1 MMHVWAITGGIACGK
16 STVSSLFASYGAQ
29 IRSADE
35 DARLV
40 VQSGSPTLAAVLAE
54 FPEAADQNQTL
65 DRAILARII
74 FSDPSARQRLNAIM
88 HPAIRQQMRA
98 AIDTARASMSN
109 ALLLYEVPL
118 LYEGGLDVWFD
129 GVIAVICSE
138 GTQLK
143 RLIARGLTEDAAKSR
158 IASQLDPLE
167 KARRANYVIRT
178 DVDPETTQ
186 KEIAQI
192 FAAIMVDSVA

>member
-1 MMHVWAITGGIACGK
+1 MHVWAITGGIACGK
-16 STVSSLFASYGAQ
+16 STVSALFASCGAQ

-74 FSDPSARQRLNAIM
+74 FSDPSARQRLNTIM

-98 AIDTARASMSN
+98 AIDTARASTSN

-129 GVIAVICSE
+129 GVIAVICSKDR
-138 GTQLK
+138 QLE
-143 RLIARGLTEDAAKSR
+143 RLIARGMTEDAAQAR

-167 KARRANYVIRT
+167 KARRANYMVRT
-178 DVDPETTQ
+178 DVAAEITRQ
-186 KEIAQI
+186 EIAQI
-192 FAAIMVDSVA
+192 FAAIMVDSVT